1 MAAENAKNNE
11 DLRAMFVIVPPGDEA
26 KPVRCPIC
34 KEALKSEFLE
44 DDEDWVWKNALKK
57 GDTVYHA
64 TCHSE
69 AAASTST
76 LVSRLRADYSRSRSR
91 SLTPELHGRMSS
103 TRASL
108 TVEPS
113 MSTVQGFFVPVIG
126 VKRESGPADGGE
138 EPSSKRVAL

>member
-57 GDTVYHA
+57 GDTV
-64 TCHSE
+64 
-69 AAASTST
+69 
-76 LVSRLRADYSRSRSR
+76 R
-91 SLTPELHGRMSS
+91 P
-103 TRASL
+103 
-108 TVEPS
+108 
-113 MSTVQGFFVPVIG
+113 PVHLAMH
-126 VKRESGPADGGE
+126 V
-138 EPSSKRVAL
+138 VTN